1 LTHSCKNAFAHY
13 QAKSTISPLEK
24 IFLKPFCG
32 YLLKFC
38 CGYLLKFCC
47 GYLQTTQEIKEP
59 LILNSN
65 YSRINFAA

>member
-38 CGYLLKFCC
+38 CGYL
-47 GYLQTTQEIKEP
+47 QTTQEIKEP

-65 YSRINFAA
+65 YSRIHFAA